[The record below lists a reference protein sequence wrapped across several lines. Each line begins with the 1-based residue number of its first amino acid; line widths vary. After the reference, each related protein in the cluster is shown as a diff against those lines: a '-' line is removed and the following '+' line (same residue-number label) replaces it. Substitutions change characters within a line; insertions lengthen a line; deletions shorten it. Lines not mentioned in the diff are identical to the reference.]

1 MEYIEREAATRAALI
16 SDCEDVSLND
26 VIKVTEEVAEAI
38 KKIPAADVVPV
49 VRCKDCLYGSENGF
63 ICGNVHGLQYAFPN
77 AFCSNG
83 TKRE

>member
-1 MEYIEREAATRAALI
+1 MDYVSKKTLRNALFNGEQNLYSWAEIEAKIDA
-16 SDCEDVSLND
+16 
-26 VIKVTEEVAEAI
+26 
-38 KKIPAADVVPV
+38 IPAADVVHI

-77 AFCSNG
+77 SFCSKG

>member
-1 MEYIEREAATRAALI
+1 MDYISREEILAEYDRQRKGPAGGARKIMETW
-16 SDCEDVSLND
+16 
-26 VIKVTEEVAEAI
+26 
-38 KKIPAADVVPV
+38 PAADVVPV

-83 TKRE
+83 TKRA